1 MATMKK
7 HPNDPH
13 MILTTVPSAVI
24 TVKRVPAPQAA
35 GPMVKLSLSVPYAE
49 VVTYLDS
56 QQAAEL
62 RAALDAE
69 LAGEKA

>member
-1 MATMKK
+1 MATTRK

-13 MILTTVPSAVI
+13 IILTTVPAAVI

-35 GPMVKLSLSVPYAE
+35 GPMVKVSLSVPYPE
-49 VVTYLDS
+49 VVTYLDRH
-56 QQAAEL
+56 QAAEL

-69 LAGEKA
+69 LITKEA